1 MAPRSPSAA
10 RGLVAAALAC
20 AAVAQPTV
28 TTIGVGTGAV
38 TGVLSQGQ
46 YAYYSFALNSS
57 ASVVVDL
64 RVDSYGDPD
73 LAVSLTPPPLGG
85 GALTGIFASSSAT
98 GSDTVTLSSAT
109 ATTWPPTFPA
119 TFYISVYGA
128 TATQFSLQATMAGVS
143 PTSTPSASA
152 TPTVGAVPSLS
163 PLPYAATVMTVNGS
177 YTGGVSLSNRR
188 VFYRFHPT
196 AYGVYRFDLSSPN
209 GDVDLYLYTTPP
221 ACSSCTG
228 NAIAFANAFGNTDTL
243 EFDMNRNIVPTGV
256 YVEVRYWSG
265 TASVTT
271 FTLQVSLARAT
282 DGTPVPSSGTV
293 VVNGAVALIASV
305 VGGLFGLCVLGS
317 VLVCVLSCMGLCCF
331 AKKAMTPT
339 PPPVMVVAG
348 GTAPVMMAGAEYGN
362 TVYAHG
368 PKPGVGPGGFPAP
381 VGGPGGFPAPV
392 GGPGG
397 FPAPVGGPGL
407 APYHH
412 GKTTAMGGPGATA

>member
-119 TFYISVYGA
+119 VSVGGGGWRGGGEGGTEGGGGGGEGWGQGEGRRRGHRAPSAAA
-128 TATQFSLQATMAGVS
+128 TCHAGRVSGWHAHACADVLHLRVWGHGHAVLAAGETRQGGRGQRGGGGGYRCLVRLPSTPLPTAWSHPPWQATMAGVS

-196 AYGVYRFDLSSPN
+196 AYGVYRFD
-209 GDVDLYLYTTPP
+209 
-221 ACSSCTG
+221 
-228 NAIAFANAFGNTDTL
+228 
-243 EFDMNRNIVPTGV
+243 
-256 YVEVRYWSG
+256 VR
-265 TASVTT
+265 
-271 FTLQVSLARAT
+271 
-282 DGTPVPSSGTV
+282 
-293 VVNGAVALIASV
+293 
-305 VGGLFGLCVLGS
+305 LG
-317 VLVCVLSCMGLCCF
+317 
-331 AKKAMTPT
+331 
-339 PPPVMVVAG
+339 
-348 GTAPVMMAGAEYGN
+348 GAEGR
-362 TVYAHG
+362 
-368 PKPGVGPGGFPAP
+368 GGRRGQERKGS
-381 VGGPGGFPAPV
+381 GGRMLGRDGWARCARPP
-392 GGPGG
+392 
-397 FPAPVGGPGL
+397 
-407 APYHH
+407 
-412 GKTTAMGGPGATA
+412 